1 MANHAGF
8 GKLPAIVVSSISNSP
23 FLYLRHWRL
32 ARRAASPGRS
42 TLPGAV
48 RDVWLRFATTS
59 AHRSAR
65 SRVWLAWR
73 ASPSRLANF
82 RRLIEKCRFAAD
94 SPLEGD
100 GFELPVPGREKA
112 SPFRGVGTVREATN
126 GGISKW
132 ELMLDRWVRSVPRI
146 RLITHAEPLTA
157 PLPRGGALLTL
168 CEALYAD
175 RAIPAASRN
184 GGLRPACRDER
195 STAAST
201 RRSA

>member
-8 GKLPAIVVSSISNSP
+8 GKLPAIVISSISNSP

-94 SPLEGD
+94 SPLEES
-100 GFELPVPGREKA
+100 GFEPLVPL
-112 SPFRGVGTVREATN
+112 ATEMLVELAR
-126 GGISKW
+126 GISNATR
-132 ELMLDRWVRSVPRI
+132 MLAVGDIGPMPR
-146 RLITHAEPLTA
+146 
-157 PLPRGGALLTL
+157 L
-168 CEALYAD
+168 C
-175 RAIPAASRN
+175 
-184 GGLRPACRDER
+184 
-195 STAAST
+195 
-201 RRSA
+201 